1 MSHSSANVTMEVPA
15 SMVEQLQQYMNAL
28 SMTQNA
34 TTQPT
39 TRSEE
44 FPRDDYEDTEELEQ
58 AEVSKIHRHRIKE
71 DGTWQFE
78 LSWKKS
84 RAREWVNDQDCSCEY
99 LISEYLNKQGIS
111 TAYLF
116 CRVSTQEQAQS
127 TNISLEAQEAELR
140 AAVSTMPFQR
150 VRVYSISQS
159 AYRRIPTTLRRIGEA
174 ALKGDA
180 ILVWRVDRLSRNIE
194 EYMEWIKEL
203 HEREVMLYSHQE
215 SITYAEN
222 KIAFLQALLDSQKEA
237 FILGERVKLANK
249 RKRDR
254 GDEQVGGLPYGK
266 RYKRILNP
274 DGTTHHKEVESHPEE
289 CAIINL
295 VIDMRKTMGA
305 CDIARQLNRDNV
317 QKRGR
322 KWSKGMVER
331 MPWRIQ

>member
-1 MSHSSANVTMEVPA
+1 MSHSSANVTMQVPA
-15 SMVEQLQQYMNAL
+15 SMVEQLQEYMNSL
-28 SMTQNA
+28 SMIQET
-34 TTQPT
+34 T

-44 FPRDDYEDTEELEQ
+44 IPPEESEDTDELEK
-58 AEVSKIHRHRIKE
+58 AEVSKIHRHRITE

-84 RAREWVNDQDCSCEY
+84 RTREWVNDQDCNCEY
-99 LISEYLNKQGIS
+99 LISEYLKKQGIS

-140 AAVSTMPFQR
+140 GAASTMPFQR

-194 EYMEWIKEL
+194 EYMEWIRDL
-203 HEREVMLYSHQE
+203 HNREVMLYSHQE
-215 SITYAEN
+215 SITYAGN

-237 FILGERVKLANK
+237 HVLGERVKLANR
-249 RKRDR
+249 RKRER

-266 RYKRILNP
+266 RYKRILNR
-274 DGTTHHKEVESHPEE
+274 DGSTNHKEVENHPCE
-289 CAIINL
+289 CATINL
-295 VIDMRKTMGA
+295 
-305 CDIARQLNRDNV
+305 IAELSKSMDPSSIAIKLNKDNIK
-317 QKRGR
+317 KRGR
-322 KWSKGMVER
+322 KWSKGMVA
-331 MPWRIQ
+331 RIQC